1 MATTYLLYIEFADD
15 PPRVAVSIRSTMRNI
30 ASTKVRRSPPKERSV
45 PTFGQQSQSIE
56 RRGNHEQ
63 GPRTKIHPRPL

>member
-1 MATTYLLYIEFADD
+1 MATTYLLYIEFAND

-30 ASTKVRRSPPKERSV
+30 ASTKKCAESTPKERSV

-63 GPRTKIHPRPL
+63 GH